1 MGEKD
6 RAAEILRSEQGRA
19 PVSICQSSMWIQ
31 ENSLS
36 WNQEESEPFT
46 RPVRLCKSIHVYL
59 RWSTITAATGI
70 GLPKCGIS
78 RWKQAKE
85 HENGAKERSFPGIS
99 NKNVCSRSTKI
110 KKHD

>member
-6 RAAEILRSEQGRA
+6 RATEILRSEQGRA
-19 PVSICQSSMWIQ
+19 SVSICQSSMWIQ

-36 WNQEESEPFT
+36 WNQEESEPIT
-46 RPVRLCKSIHVYL
+46 CPVRLCESVYVYL
-59 RWSTITAATGI
+59 RRSTITTAAGI

-85 HENGAKERSFPGIS
+85 H
-99 NKNVCSRSTKI
+99 
-110 KKHD
+110 